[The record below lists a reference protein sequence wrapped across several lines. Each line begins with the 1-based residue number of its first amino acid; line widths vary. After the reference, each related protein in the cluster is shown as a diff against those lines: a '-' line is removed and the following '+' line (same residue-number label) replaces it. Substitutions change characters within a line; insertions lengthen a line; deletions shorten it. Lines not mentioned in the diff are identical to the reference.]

1 MEQTFETIQTLGE
14 SIAQEIAE
22 RSAQHKNL
30 LNHLTIKALE
40 SESSRLNRIEHLLR
54 IDSYDLVFIGEVGA
68 GKTTA
73 ICHLFNLTYEAE
85 VTRIIKG
92 ARKGKKT
99 RKVKVIKDVFPTGSG
114 RTTLC
119 EFIIQPDERS
129 FIEIEPY
136 SEANVRENIRD
147 FCEYIWHKAE
157 KETGSKDTIGLSSE
171 LDRAI
176 RNIVGLKLTTKTQGS
191 SETDTEE
198 IDELGIVL
206 SQEDELETED
216 NDGSKKQSSNKT
228 IDGAIEFAKQFEES
242 QKQEFVNAVWDRA
255 NMHERT
261 QTTIEST
268 ETFTDSQQEK
278 VWLAKM
284 CTQLN
289 TASLTQVPLPRRV
302 IVHISPQILS
312 LKDYTHLRSV
322 IDTKGLEPQ
331 QSREDLKSYIQQ
343 QDQSLCIFTDRFP
356 HAPGGI
362 LSIMETNFT
371 PESQDIHTRSLLF
384 IMPQG
389 EEPEKLLT
397 PSGDPA
403 NNWDEGCAYRRS
415 DIESVLTN
423 RVNFDSKN
431 SVSLVFYDAKRYYS
445 DDNLNIGKY
454 VDMNSMPD
462 HSEIVE
468 AKQQLQQDIEEDRKR
483 VFYEIEQVIKRR
495 KDNLWDEVRQLQ
507 ADFHKIKTTGGLS
520 KEDQVPI
527 LMAKGEISN
536 LSTCEFSVATN
547 FASDH
552 FLAWLEG
559 LHPMTLRAVNNRF
572 GEYEDREINIFA
584 KVGEQATTL
593 AEKTLR
599 PDKDK
604 ILGHFRNIQKYTSF
618 GADIEPI
625 INQFVRDIDYSFNQL
640 VNKIGNEV
648 KDHLKQELEPLT
660 LDNSFWCDVQSRFGR
675 GSGFREAVIGM
686 YANKVEDV
694 VNSSLRKTTEEL
706 WKKEFIRTILD
717 FFGNEEY

>member
-1 MEQTFETIQTLGE
+1 MEQTFETIQTLNE

-22 RSAQHKNL
+22 RSAQKKNL

-40 SESSRLNRIEHLLR
+40 SASSRLNRIEHLLR
-54 IDSYDLVFIGEVGA
+54 IDAYDLVFIGEVGA

-92 ARKGKKT
+92 AKSRT

-119 EFIIQPDERS
+119 EFIIQPDEKS
-129 FIEIEPY
+129 FLEIEPY
-136 SEANVRENIRD
+136 SEAKFREIIRD
-147 FCEYIWHKAE
+147 FCEYIWYKAE
-157 KETGSKDTIGLSSE
+157 KESGSRDTTGLSSE
-171 LDRAI
+171 LDRAV
-176 RNIVGLKLTTKTQGS
+176 RNIVGLKLTTKAQSS
-191 SETDTEE
+191 SETDEE
-198 IDELGIVL
+198 IDEVGIVL
-206 SQEDELETED
+206 SQEDETETE
-216 NDGSKKQSSNKT
+216 NTDGSKKQSSNKT
-228 IDGAIEFAKQFEES
+228 IDDAIEFAKNFEES
-242 QKQEFVNAVWDRA
+242 QKQEFINAVWDRA
-255 NMHERT
+255 NMLDRT
-261 QTTIEST
+261 QTSIEPT
-268 ETFTDSQQEK
+268 ESFTNSQHEK

-289 TASLTQVPLPRRV
+289 TASLPQVPLPRKV
-302 IVHISPQILS
+302 TVHISPQILS
-312 LKDYTHLRSV
+312 LKDYPHLRSV

-331 QSREDLKSYIQQ
+331 QSRTDLASYIRQL
-343 QDQSLCIFTDRFP
+343 DQSLCIFTDRFP

-362 LSIMETNFT
+362 LSIMETYLT
-371 PESQDIHTRSLLF
+371 PESQDIHTRSLMF

-389 EEPEKLLT
+389 EEPEKLHT
-397 PSGDPA
+397 PSGEPA
-403 NNWDEGCAYRRS
+403 NDWDDGCAYRRS

-431 SVSLVFYDAKRYYS
+431 SVSLIFYDAKRYYS

-462 HSEIVE
+462 PSEIVE
-468 AKQQLQQDIEEDRKR
+468 AKQQLQQDIEEDRQR
-483 VFYEIEQVIKRR
+483 VFAEIEQVIKRR
-495 KDNLWDEVRQLQ
+495 KDNLWDEVEQLQ

-536 LSTCEFSVATN
+536 LSTCEFSVAAN
-547 FASDH
+547 FASDY

-584 KVGEQATTL
+584 KAGEQATTL
-593 AEKTLR
+593 AETTLR

-604 ILGHFRNIQKYTSF
+604 ILGHFRNIQKYTSV
-618 GADIEPI
+618 GIDIEPI
-625 INQFVRDIDYSFNQL
+625 INQFVRDIDSSFNQL

-648 KDHLKQELEPLT
+648 KDYLKQELEPLT

-675 GSGFREAVIGM
+675 GIGFREAVIGM
-686 YANKVEDV
+686 YADKVEDV
-694 VNSSLRKTTEEL
+694 VNSFLKKTTEEL
-706 WKKEFIRTILD
+706 WEKEFIKTILD